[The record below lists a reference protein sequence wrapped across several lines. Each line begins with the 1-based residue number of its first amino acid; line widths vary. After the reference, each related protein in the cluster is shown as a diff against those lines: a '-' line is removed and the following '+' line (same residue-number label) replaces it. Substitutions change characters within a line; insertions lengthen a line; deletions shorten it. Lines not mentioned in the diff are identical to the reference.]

1 MIYRDEIIEN
11 KVKKIKSELESL
23 KHEVKLKRD
32 LSKSDSDEKR
42 FYRKLSNSLDKSLIC
57 LNEFEDKNWINLKFK
72 YWQNKNFIV

>member
-1 MIYRDEIIEN
+1 MIYRDETIEN

-32 LSKSDSDEKR
+32 LSKPDSDEKR

-57 LNEFEDKNWINLKFK
+57 LNEFEDKIE
-72 YWQNKNFIV
+72 